1 MCRKHSFRRLG
12 EKNIFQF
19 LCDISELVANNIA
32 NDTKKRMQQPQ
43 QDFLSMIDANK
54 RIIFKICN
62 SYCKNADDREDL
74 AQEIIF
80 QLWKSWNTFNSN
92 YKLSTWMYRIAL
104 NVAISFYRKESK
116 ASETVLMG
124 DHLFEIADEQIE
136 ENLETNLNA
145 LQQFINELKPLDK
158 ALMILYLEEK
168 PQKEIAEIMGI
179 TATNVATKISRIKEQ
194 LKQKFNNQD

>member
-1 MCRKHSFRRLG
+1 M
-12 EKNIFQF
+12 
-19 LCDISELVANNIA
+19 
-32 NDTKKRMQQPQ
+32 PQ
-43 QDFLSMIDANK
+43 SKEDFLSIIDANK

-80 QLWKSWNTFNSN
+80 QLWRSWSSFNAN
-92 YKLSTWMYRIAL
+92 YKLSTWMYRITL
-104 NVAISFYRKESK
+104 NVAISFYRKERK
-116 ASETVLMG
+116 TTETVLMG
-124 DHLFEIADEQIE
+124 DHVIEIADEQIE
-136 ENLETNLNA
+136 ESLETNLNA

-179 TATNVATKISRIKEQ
+179 TSTNVATKIGRIKEQ
-194 LKQKFNNQD
+194 LKQKFNNQE

>member
-1 MCRKHSFRRLG
+1 M
-12 EKNIFQF
+12 
-19 LCDISELVANNIA
+19 
-32 NDTKKRMQQPQ
+32 PQ
-43 QDFLSMIDANK
+43 SKEDFLSIIDANK

-74 AQEIIF
+74 AQEVIF
-80 QLWKSWNTFNSN
+80 QLWRSWSSFNAN

-104 NVAISFYRKESK
+104 NVAISFYRKERK
-116 ASETVLMG
+116 TTETVLMG
-124 DHLFEIADEQIE
+124 DHVIEIADEQIE
-136 ENLETNLNA
+136 ESLETNLNA

-179 TATNVATKISRIKEQ
+179 TSTNVATKIGRIKEQ
-194 LKQKFNNQD
+194 LKQKFNNQA

>member
-1 MCRKHSFRRLG
+1 M
-12 EKNIFQF
+12 
-19 LCDISELVANNIA
+19 
-32 NDTKKRMQQPQ
+32 PQ
-43 QDFLSMIDANK
+43 SKEDFLSIIDANK

-80 QLWKSWNTFNSN
+80 QLWRSWSSFNAN
-92 YKLSTWMYRIAL
+92 YKLSTWMYRITL
-104 NVAISFYRKESK
+104 NVAISFYRKERK
-116 ASETVLMG
+116 ATDTVLMG
-124 DHLFEIADEQIE
+124 DHVIEIADEQIE
-136 ENLETNLNA
+136 ESLETNLNA

-179 TATNVATKISRIKEQ
+179 TSTNVATKIGRIKEQ
-194 LKQKFNNQD
+194 LKQKFNNQE

>member
-1 MCRKHSFRRLG
+1 MSQSK
-12 EKNIFQF
+12 E
-19 LCDISELVANNIA
+19 
-32 NDTKKRMQQPQ
+32 
-43 QDFLSMIDANK
+43 DFLSIINANK

-62 SYCKNADDREDL
+62 SYCKNSDDREDL

-80 QLWKSWNTFNSN
+80 QLWRSWSSFNAN

-104 NVAISFYRKESK
+104 NVAISFYRKEIK
-116 ASETVLMG
+116 TTDMVLMG
-124 DHLFEIADEQIE
+124 DHVIEIADEQIE
-136 ENLETNLNA
+136 ESLETNLNA

-179 TATNVATKISRIKEQ
+179 TSTNVATKIGRIKEQ